1 MSMHLRPHHLSV
13 EAMDQRDALDAHHG
27 HAVSNP
33 YPVCHPDH
41 DTWQQA
47 FSSRLLELE
56 HTRLVAEV
64 S

>member
-1 MSMHLRPHHLSV
+1 
-13 EAMDQRDALDAHHG
+13 MDQRDALDAHHG